1 MVFIVADIF
10 STTPHAEDHSNVL
23 AALAIQMLFPTV
35 QFRLMAVS
43 ESLPPPPSRSRRHSF
58 MPESPRA
65 PLPN

>member
-43 ESLPPPPSRSRRHSF
+43 ESLPPPSEPQPQALLHARK
-58 MPESPRA
+58 P
-65 PLPN
+65 